1 MSKKLAKTSDP
12 CSAMPMCKGS
22 ERGNSPTLVKRIT
35 SESCHTIEDFSFC
48 DDEFEGILGLIAQRY
63 DSDDVISSGE
73 QETGPSSSSKGANGE
88 TDSQKT
94 LMKKEQKENGK
105 LTSKRKNVAL
115 ECLLKA
121 GDADG
126 SGISSG
132 TMQEKITADEK
143 GEASTSKPFIKVITL
158 PPLLDGGNCSV
169 SQLFTKSTLGRYAR
183 QQRKTITIKKHDIQ
197 AEDVVLPPTTNKKD
211 IAKKWKRRTCRKM
224 SLIVEETTTSNS
236 QTGNSKVGSPSLVKG
251 HYDASEGDDTKPA
264 VCKKANAAD
273 KLGSRE
279 QHPMLPS
286 LINEKETAKKRKRGR
301 ASRKI
306 APILEETTTSK
317 PPTENSEVALPTLV
331 KDEDD
336 TNSEGEAAAKSKL
349 EVILETIKKNRNII
363 RLRPSKNGTADNKTR
378 GKITFL
384 EKGLKIV
391 RNFSD
396 NSKTV
401 PHLPW
406 IKIDRTHGTQV
417 SSEPNV
423 RITRN
428 QLKKNPWLIHDRI
441 KRERLENVQFF
452 SSDLETATT
461 SDIRRSTSLPDT
473 PVSIHDL
480 SSLSQNV
487 SGSESLGYSDR
498 TVTLKKHDVVMD
510 PQCGSGSKQK
520 VVKRKKLNL
529 SWISESE
536 EDSAPKMESLTT
548 PTAHTSTAGNV
559 QKVYPMNVKTIEV
572 SIKIHTE
579 SYPSTRIVHQCDPAE
594 GGSTVIHLPPVVF
607 NVSSVATPSKYV

>member
-1 MSKKLAKTSDP
+1 
-12 CSAMPMCKGS
+12 
-22 ERGNSPTLVKRIT
+22 
-35 SESCHTIEDFSFC
+35 
-48 DDEFEGILGLIAQRY
+48 
-63 DSDDVISSGE
+63 
-73 QETGPSSSSKGANGE
+73 
-88 TDSQKT
+88 
-94 LMKKEQKENGK
+94 MKKEQKESGK
-105 LTSKRKNVAL
+105 LMSKRKNVAL

-121 GDADG
+121 
-126 SGISSG
+126 
-132 TMQEKITADEK
+132 
-143 GEASTSKPFIKVITL
+143 
-158 PPLLDGGNCSV
+158 GGNCSV

-183 QQRKTITIKKHDIQ
+183 QQRKTITIKKHHIQ
-197 AEDVVLPPTTNKKD
+197 EEDVVLPPTTNKKD

-236 QTGNSKVGSPSLVKG
+236 QTGNSKVASPSRVKG
-251 HYDASEGDDTKPA
+251 HDDASEGNDKTT
-264 VCKKANAAD
+264 VCKKKNAAD

-279 QHPMLPS
+279 QCAMLPF
-286 LINEKETAKKRKRGR
+286 LINEKDTAKKRKRGR
-301 ASRKI
+301 ACRKV
-306 APILEETTTSK
+306 APIMERTTTCKSQTGDSK
-317 PPTENSEVALPTLV
+317 VTLPSRV
-331 KDEDD
+331 K
-336 TNSEGEAAAKSKL
+336 
-349 EVILETIKKNRNII
+349 
-363 RLRPSKNGTADNKTR
+363 GTADNKTR

-384 EKGLKIV
+384 ERGLKIV

-417 SSEPNV
+417 SSESNV

-441 KRERLENVQFF
+441 KRERLENVQFV

-498 TVTLKKHDVVMD
+498 TVTLKKHDVVMNQ
-510 PQCGSGSKQK
+510 QCGSGSKQK

-536 EDSAPKMESLTT
+536 EDSAHKMESLTT
-548 PTAHTSTAGNV
+548 TTAHTSTAGNV

-579 SYPSTRIVHQCDPAE
+579 SNPSTRIVNQSDPAE
-594 GGSTVIHLPPVVF
+594 GGSTVIQLPPLVF

>member
-1 MSKKLAKTSDP
+1 MSR
-12 CSAMPMCKGS
+12 CSALKCKGS

-35 SESCHTIEDFSFC
+35 SVSCHTIEDFSFC

-63 DSDDVISSGE
+63 DYGDVISSEE
-73 QETGPSSSSKGANGE
+73 QETGPSSSSKGASGE
-88 TDSQKT
+88 IKSQKT
-94 LMKKEQKENGK
+94 LMKKEKKESAK
-105 LTSKRKNVAL
+105 LMSKRKNVAL

-121 GDADG
+121 GDVGGSAVNSGTTQEKITADEKGEATTSKPFTKVITLPPLLDGDAGG

-143 GEASTSKPFIKVITL
+143 GETSTSKPFSKVITL

-183 QQRKTITIKKHDIQ
+183 QQRKTITIKKHNIQ
-197 AEDVVLPPTTNKKD
+197 AEDVVFLPTTNKKD
-211 IAKKWKRRTCRKM
+211 FAKKWKRRTCRKM

-236 QTGNSKVGSPSLVKG
+236 QTGNSKVASPSLVKG
-251 HYDASEGDDTKPA
+251 HHDASEGDDAKTA
-264 VCKKANAAD
+264 VFKKNAAG
-273 KLGSRE
+273 KLGSGE
-279 QHPMLPS
+279 QRAMLPS
-286 LINEKETAKKRKRGR
+286 LINEKAAAEKRKRE
-301 ASRKI
+301 K
-306 APILEETTTSK
+306 
-317 PPTENSEVALPTLV
+317 LV
-331 KDEDD
+331 
-336 TNSEGEAAAKSKL
+336 
-349 EVILETIKKNRNII
+349 
-363 RLRPSKNGTADNKTR
+363 
-378 GKITFL
+378 
-384 EKGLKIV
+384 KGLKIV

-401 PHLPW
+401 HHLPW

-417 SSEPNV
+417 SSKPNV

-452 SSDLETATT
+452 SSDLETAIT
-461 SDIRRSTSLPDT
+461 SDIKRSTSLPDT
-473 PVSIHDL
+473 AVSIHDL

-498 TVTLKKHDVVMD
+498 TVTLKKHDVVMN

-536 EDSAPKMESLTT
+536 EDSAHKMESHTST
-548 PTAHTSTAGNV
+548 TAHTSRGPTAGNV

-579 SYPSTRIVHQCDPAE
+579 SNPSTRIVHPCDPAE
-594 GGSTVIHLPPVVF
+594 GGSTTIVLPPIEI
-607 NVSSVATPSKYV
+607 NVQSNSTSSKYV